1 MTDDDSLV
9 ERALAL
15 VEETFIAA
23 SGPGGQNVNKV
34 ATAVQL
40 RLDVFALR
48 LPPPVFVRL
57 KALAGSR
64 MTAAGEIVLTARRFR
79 TQEANRVDARERLA
93 AMLRAAEVEPARR
106 AKTRVNRVGKES
118 RIREK
123 KSRGAIKAGR
133 SRVRGED

>member
-1 MTDDDSLV
+1 
-9 ERALAL
+9 
-15 VEETFIAA
+15 
-23 SGPGGQNVNKV
+23 
-34 ATAVQL
+34 
-40 RLDVFALR
+40 
-48 LPPPVFVRL
+48 
-57 KALAGSR
+57 